1 MKNLNDKK
9 RKIEPSLTTYFS
21 SISRESLFSRKEERE
36 IFQLLERQENTYL
49 EHLISLPE
57 ISIPILVSHLE
68 KFSRST
74 QEDKLATI
82 KPLKHLI
89 KLFKTGEIEKA
100 SKYYVKQSRN
110 HPLIKDIK
118 SDLYSKVQKAKFKN
132 GGINWI
138 DKLIELR
145 RSYLETKNNIVQHN
159 LKLVVS
165 LVYKINIHALI
176 PDLIQEGNIGLMRA
190 VEKFNWRNEVR
201 FSTYACWWI
210 KQSIRRYIA
219 DKMKIIRNPVHV
231 SDKIYNLERLEEKHY
246 VRTGDQ
252 ISIEKLA
259 EEAGITPE
267 KVTNLHKAKEIGVS
281 SLDNPISDDGVMTL
295 IDIIENPQ
303 AERPDTQLE
312 RKEIKEV
319 IDQLMTNL
327 PRREQDIMES
337 RFGTKELT
345 LQELGSAY
353 SLSRERIRQLEN
365 IALTRMRRRIKND
378 PKMLKFYSDVIGNGR
393 TDPP

>member
-219 DKMKIIRNPVHV
+219 DKMKICLLYTSP
-231 SDKIYNLERLEEKHY
+231 S
-246 VRTGDQ
+246 
-252 ISIEKLA
+252 
-259 EEAGITPE
+259 
-267 KVTNLHKAKEIGVS
+267 
-281 SLDNPISDDGVMTL
+281 
-295 IDIIENPQ
+295 
-303 AERPDTQLE
+303 
-312 RKEIKEV
+312 
-319 IDQLMTNL
+319 
-327 PRREQDIMES
+327 PRD
-337 RFGTKELT
+337 
-345 LQELGSAY
+345 
-353 SLSRERIRQLEN
+353 
-365 IALTRMRRRIKND
+365 
-378 PKMLKFYSDVIGNGR
+378 
-393 TDPP
+393 